1 MNNYRNVLFKFF
13 KNKKEVIF
21 AYCFG
26 SVVKGTDN
34 KMSDLDVAIYLDE
47 SKIPQ
52 SGSFGYQGELI
63 LEIEQALQRKVDLVI
78 LNKAPLY
85 LAHQIISEGILVFSR
100 CNRKRADFHF
110 RTVRDYLDFKPFIK
124 VQNEYLRK
132 RLREGLFGGM

>member
-1 MNNYRNVLFKFF
+1 MKSYRNVLFKFF
-13 KNKKEVIF
+13 KNKKEIIF

-34 KMSDLDVAIYLDE
+34 KMSDLDVAVYLDE
-47 SKIPQ
+47 SKISQ
-52 SGSFGYQGELI
+52 SGSFGYQGELM
-63 LEIEQALQRKVDLVI
+63 LEMEQVLQHKVDLVI

-100 CNRKRADFHF
+100 CNRKRTDFHF
-110 RTVRDYLDFKPFIK
+110 RTVRDYLDFKPYIK

-132 RLREGLFGGM
+132 RLSEGRFGGI